1 MTIIKIGHSAYR
13 GTNALRFCFSKAQA
27 VRVLCNRG
35 MKRAEARLAIEKITS
50 LRDYAN
56 QTHLCVAINYEI
68 CELANMTMVFTDP
81 ALRNQYGYY
90 GTTPKTMRSAW
101 KNVPE
106 L

>member
-1 MTIIKIGHSAYR
+1 MTIIKIGHSAYK

-50 LRDYAN
+50 QKTYAN
-56 QTHLCVAINYEI
+56 QLHLCVDINFEI
-68 CELANMTMVFTDP
+68 CEIANMTQVFTDP
-81 ALRNQYGYY
+81 ALRDQHGYY
-90 GTTPKTMRSAW
+90 GSTPQIMRSAW
-101 KNVPE
+101 KNAPE

>member
-56 QTHLCVAINYEI
+56 QTNLCVDINYEI
-68 CELANMTMVFTDP
+68 CELANMTMVFSDP
-81 ALRNQYGYY
+81 VLRDKYGYY
-90 GTTPKTMRSAW
+90 GSTPQIMRSAW

>member
-35 MKRAEARLAIEKITS
+35 MPRAEARLAIKNLTTIKNACIT
-50 LRDYAN
+50 
-56 QTHLCVAINYEI
+56 INYEI
-68 CELANMTMVFTDP
+68 CELADMTEIFADP
-81 ALRNQYGYY
+81 ALKIQYGYY
-90 GTTPKTMRSAW
+90 AHDSKVMRSAW
-101 KNVPE
+101 KNIPE